1 MIDINYNNEILL
13 NNNKI
18 IFKNDKIIFNEE
30 YDVII
35 INILNYNIY
44 KPYFENID
52 ESSII
57 IYDNIN
63 RIDEEKI
70 KLKNNIYIIGEYIT
84 LNTSKNVFYIPTEI
98 EQMLNC
104 YNINKNANANAN
116 ANAKTNTNAQINT
129 QTNINTIIDTNF
141 INKCIEN
148 NNNNYYIKNIFA
160 KSLLLS
166 IVVGNNTFQYFKK
179 KFEEKNYIEIIKIS
193 LQISK
198 IIDDL
203 DKEDNI
209 YNDHITNSIIIS
221 SNNRIPYDIAKLY
234 DVLITYKIFYQDR
247 ISSIN
252 GYIYDYI
259 YDYIPDIYINMKIK
273 YEDLLNNLVN
283 ENKLLNINKL
293 NFVLIEKPGN
303 TKIIYRNFEDIKD
316 YIKYGFNEYF

>member
-1 MIDINYNNEILL
+1 MLCKINNTNYNYDINYNNEIVL

-57 IYDNIN
+57 VYEDIIT
-63 RIDEEKI
+63 IDEEKI
-70 KLKNNIYIIGEYIT
+70 KSKNNIYIIGEYIM
-84 LNTSKNVFYIPTEI
+84 LNTTKKIYYIPTEI

-104 YNINKNANANAN
+104 YDID
-116 ANAKTNTNAQINT
+116 
-129 QTNINTIIDTNF
+129 TIIDTNF
-141 INKCIEN
+141 INKCIEYN
-148 NNNNYYIKNIFA
+148 NKYYAKNIFA

-166 IVVGNNTFQYFKK
+166 IVAGNNTFKYFKK
-179 KFEEKNYIEIIKIS
+179 NFEEKNYIEIIKMS

-198 IIDDL
+198 IINDL

-221 SNNRIPYDIAKLY
+221 SNNKIPYDIAKLY
-234 DVLITYKIFYQDR
+234 DLLITYKIFYEDKL
-247 ISSIN
+247 SSIN
-252 GYIYDYI
+252 EYI
-259 YDYIPDIYINMKIK
+259 YDYIPDTYKHMPGIYNDFI
-273 YEDLLNNLVN
+273 NNLVD

-293 NFVLIEKPGN
+293 NFILIEKEGN
-303 TKIIYRNFEDIKD
+303 TKIIYRNLEDIKD